1 MGSKTALIPNDSE
14 EKTDILVLFS
24 VEQQVND
31 NVRYNSDNLSLS
43 EDEMKGDL

>member
-31 NVRYNSDNLSLS
+31 VRYNSDNLSLS

>member
-14 EKTDILVLFS
+14 ENTDILVLFS

-31 NVRYNSDNLSLS
+31 VRYNSDNLSLS